1 MLFQTRNLSYLIR
14 LVVILLSPSI
24 YYLCANIRAN
34 ICWYQLSGWLE
45 KSFSERGAI
54 TDIYQ
59 LSLSE
64 WHNHYF
70 LNDIIPALQ
79 VQACLCLLPPAPST
93 LLTHFSWWS
102 LIPVCRWPGWGPLT
116 ARSSQWGRTPSA
128 PTPGSPW
135 CTSTG
140 KPGIRP
146 SPFWRILRR
155 VVTREREFWFLRCTI
170 NLNGNGNICF

>member
-14 LVVILLSPSI
+14 LVVILLSSSI

-70 LNDIIPALQ
+70 LNDIIPALRW
-79 VQACLCLLPPAPST
+79 VRACLLPAPAPST
-93 LLTHFSWWS
+93 LLTDPRPISPDDPWS
-102 LIPVCRWPGWGPLT
+102 LFAGDLAEDLWQHGPLCGGGHLQLRHQALRG
-116 ARSSQWGRTPSA
+116 ARPQVSRG
-128 PTPGSPW
+128 
-135 CTSTG
+135 
-140 KPGIRP
+140 
-146 SPFWRILRR
+146 
-155 VVTREREFWFLRCTI
+155 
-170 NLNGNGNICF
+170 

>member
-14 LVVILLSPSI
+14 LVVILLSSSI

-70 LNDIIPALQ
+70 LNDIIPALRW
-79 VQACLCLLPPAPST
+79 VRACLFSAPHSFNT
-93 LLTHFSWWS
+93 LDPVPLM
-102 LIPVCRWPGWGPLT
+102 IPICRWPGWGPLT
-116 ARSSQWGRTPSA
+116 ARSSLWGRTPSA

-140 KPGIRP
+140 KPGIMP
-146 SPFWRILRR
+146 SSFWRMLMR
-155 VVTREREFWFLRCTI
+155 VVTWEREFWFLRCTI